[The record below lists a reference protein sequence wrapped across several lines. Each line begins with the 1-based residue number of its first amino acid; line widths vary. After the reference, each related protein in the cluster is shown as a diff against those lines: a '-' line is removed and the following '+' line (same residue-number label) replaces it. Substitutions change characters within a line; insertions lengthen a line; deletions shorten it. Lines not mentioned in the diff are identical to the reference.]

1 MPAAK
6 PVSAAGIDAAG
17 FQSPSRLIEPLCEWA
32 LIDWA
37 GRTALPELLD
47 VRFSKTTKDRLS
59 DAPACSGASM
69 TVAHFPCGCD
79 ARA

>member
-17 FQSPSRLIEPLCEWA
+17 FQSPSRLIEPPCEWA

-37 GRTALPELLD
+37 GRTAQYRPLKHEEKSIEPQM
-47 VRFSKTTKDRLS
+47 
-59 DAPACSGASM
+59 DADGR
-69 TVAHFPCGCD
+69 G
-79 ARA
+79 

>member
-17 FQSPSRLIEPLCEWA
+17 FQSPSRLIEPPCEWA

-37 GRTALPELLD
+37 GRTAQYRPLTKKRVLNRRWTRMDADEEGLL
-47 VRFSKTTKDRLS
+47 
-59 DAPACSGASM
+59 
-69 TVAHFPCGCD
+69 
-79 ARA
+79 